1 VYKTSQLTSKY
12 LHYYFSALNS
22 KGHGMHSPFVFDFI
36 LNVLNNKA
44 GYHPTGVSENLRRQ
58 LLNNK
63 SVLELQDLGAGS
75 RVDKQKQ
82 KTVAEL
88 AKAAVKP
95 KKYSQLLFRLVK
107 HYQPSTIIELGTS
120 LGITTSYLA
129 EANPNATI
137 ITIEGSQP
145 IYEIAISNFKKLE
158 LQNITALNGNF
169 NTMLPS
175 VISQLPVID
184 LAYVDG
190 NHLYHPTMQYF
201 HQFVEKNNNNTILV
215 FDDIHWSP
223 EMERA
228 WIEIKSHSA
237 VRCTIDIFFMGFVFF
252 KNEFKEK
259 QDFLIRF

>member
-1 VYKTSQLTSKY
+1 
-12 LHYYFSALNS
+12 
-22 KGHGMHSPFVFDFI
+22 MHSPFVFDFI

-58 LLNNK
+58 LLNNQ

-95 KKYSQLLFRLVK
+95 KKYSQLLYRLVR

-120 LGITTSYLA
+120 LGITTFYLA

-145 IYEIAISNFKKLE
+145 VYEIARSNFKQLG
-158 LQNITALNGNF
+158 LNNITALNGNF
-169 NTMLPS
+169 DVLLPS
-175 VISQLPVID
+175 VIRQLPI
-184 LAYVDG
+184 LGMAYIDG
-190 NHLYHPTMQYF
+190 NHRYQPTMQYF
-201 HQFVEKNNNNTILV
+201 YQLIEKINNDAILV
-215 FDDIHWSP
+215 FDDIHWSH

-228 WIEIKSHSA
+228 WIEIKLHPA

-259 QDFLIRF
+259 QDFIIRF

>member
-1 VYKTSQLTSKY
+1 
-12 LHYYFSALNS
+12 
-22 KGHGMHSPFVFDFI
+22 MHSPFVFDFI

-44 GYHPTGVSENLRRQ
+44 GYHPAGIIENLRSA
-58 LLNNK
+58 LLKNK

-75 RVDKQKQ
+75 RVNKRLQ
-82 KTVAEL
+82 KTVAQL
-88 AKAAVKP
+88 ARSTVKS
-95 KKYSQLLFRLVK
+95 KKYSRLLFRLVK

-145 IYEIAISNFKKLE
+145 VHEIARSNFKQLG
-158 LQNITALNGNF
+158 LNNITALNGNF
-169 NTMLPS
+169 DVLLPS
-175 VISQLPVID
+175 VIPQLPV
-184 LAYVDG
+184 LGMAYIDG
-190 NHLYHPTMQYF
+190 NHRYQPTMQYF
-201 HQFVEKNNNNTILV
+201 YQLIEKINNDAILV
-215 FDDIHWSP
+215 FDDIHWSH

-228 WIEIKSHSA
+228 WIEIKLHPA

-259 QDFLIRF
+259 QDFIIRF

>member
-1 VYKTSQLTSKY
+1 
-12 LHYYFSALNS
+12 
-22 KGHGMHSPFVFDFI
+22 
-36 LNVLNNKA
+36 
-44 GYHPTGVSENLRRQ
+44 
-58 LLNNK
+58 
-63 SVLELQDLGAGS
+63 
-75 RVDKQKQ
+75 
-82 KTVAEL
+82 
-88 AKAAVKP
+88 
-95 KKYSQLLFRLVK
+95 
-107 HYQPSTIIELGTS
+107 

-190 NHLYHPTMQYF
+190 NHLYQPTMQYF